1 MKDSKKAPLVSV
13 IIPTYNRI
21 EPLTKSLSSLFSMN
35 RRHCMEVI
43 VIDNGSIDGTSKML
57 ALQFPRVKTI
67 KNRQNIGFAPALNQ
81 GIRKSRGQFI
91 FVTNDDVTFDKNC
104 LRELVALI
112 KTNDKIAI
120 VGGRMFTDKK
130 PRTMALP
137 GFKFNIWLG
146 YHPYDYQSPD
156 KIREMDVATGGC
168 MLIRKSSLKVF
179 GTFDPGFF
187 FCGEDYDLCTRAKIA
202 GHKVMY
208 CPTAIVWH
216 QFLNSGQKTNNFG
229 PLFAHYRGK
238 FRFMFIHAT
247 VLQLL
252 FFLPIQLLIGP
263 LASYWQSRQKTL
275 LPIVAALYFNIKNLN
290 EILKTR
296 KKINILRRQF
306 TYET

>member
-1 MKDSKKAPLVSV
+1 MTTAKYPLVSI
-13 IIPTYNRI
+13 IIPTYNRQEYLFKALRSLYLQNYPQNKI
-21 EPLTKSLSSLFSMN
+21 ET
-35 RRHCMEVI
+35 I
-43 VIDNGSIDGTSKML
+43 IIDNGSNDNTLQML
-57 ALQFPRVKTI
+57 SLKFPKSIII
-67 KNRQNIGFAPALNQ
+67 KNNRNIGFAPALNQ
-81 GIRKSRGQFI
+81 GIRKSQGQFI

-104 LRELVALI
+104 LRELVALAE
-112 KTNDKIAI
+112 TNDKIAI
-120 VGGRMFTDKK
+120 VGGRMFTDLK
-130 PRTMALP
+130 PQTMALP

-146 YHPYDYQSPD
+146 YHPYDYQSSD

-168 MLIRKSSLKVF
+168 MLIRKSSLKVT

-202 GHKVMY
+202 GFKVMY

-216 QFLNSGQKTNNFG
+216 KFLNSGQKTNNFG

-263 LASYWQSRQKTL
+263 LFSYWQSRQKTL
-275 LPIVAALYFNIKNLN
+275 LPIVTALYLNIKNLN
-290 EILKTR
+290 EILKRR
-296 KKINILRRQF
+296 KKINKLRRQF